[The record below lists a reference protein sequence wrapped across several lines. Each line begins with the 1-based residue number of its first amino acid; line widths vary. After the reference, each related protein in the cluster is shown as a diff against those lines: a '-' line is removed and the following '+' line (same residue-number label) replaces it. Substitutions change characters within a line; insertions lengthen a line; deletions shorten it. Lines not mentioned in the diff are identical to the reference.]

1 MTDLVQLGPRSDPP
15 PVLVIL
21 GLLSNQ
27 PGLICEAAER
37 LAEPWGGI
45 DLWGEPQPF
54 DHTPYYEKEM
64 GSELQ
69 RRFCCLTGLMAPER
83 LVELKQKAWEVEQL
97 YIVAGNRQ
105 VNLDPG
111 TLDATKVVLASFKPG
126 PQKLYLGSGVWADM
140 VSFYTNRAFR
150 PLLWTFPD
158 LREGPHLELFA
169 HARRRYKELLR
180 LRRCAD

>member
-1 MTDLVQLGPRSDPP
+1 MSEHTQLGPRPDPEP
-15 PVLVIL
+15 GLVVL

-27 PGLICEAAER
+27 PELICQAAER
-37 LAEPWGGI
+37 LAEPWGGV
-45 DLWGEPQPF
+45 DLWGEPQWF

-64 GSELQ
+64 GSGLL
-69 RRFCCLTGLMAPER
+69 RRFCCFAGLMAPEK
-83 LVELKQKAWEVEQL
+83 LIALKQQAWEIEQQ
-97 YIVAGNRQ
+97 YIVDGNRQ

-158 LREGPHLELFA
+158 LREGPHLELFSR
-169 HARRRYKELLR
+169 ARRRYKELLR
-180 LRRCAD
+180 QRRIG